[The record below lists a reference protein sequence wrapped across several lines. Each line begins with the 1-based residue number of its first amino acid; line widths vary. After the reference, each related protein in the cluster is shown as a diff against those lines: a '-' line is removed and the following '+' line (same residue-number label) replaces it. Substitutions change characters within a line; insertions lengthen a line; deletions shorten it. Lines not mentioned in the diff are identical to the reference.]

1 MYRLI
6 LQVLVI
12 GITVYLGYTNRYR
25 LLNTVL
31 SNGMLRKFLVIL
43 SLNFPGVRNRMM
55 QGMFNQS

>member
-6 LQVLVI
+6 LQVLAI